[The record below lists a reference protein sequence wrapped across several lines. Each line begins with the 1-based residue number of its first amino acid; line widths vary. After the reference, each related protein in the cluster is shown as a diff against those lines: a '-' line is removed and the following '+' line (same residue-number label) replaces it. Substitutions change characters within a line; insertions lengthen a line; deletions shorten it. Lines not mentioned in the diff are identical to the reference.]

1 MIKRV
6 DLQKIIKRINEPKRF
21 IQVILGPRQVGKTT
35 IISQLVAEI
44 SMPYQ
49 SESADAVSPNNV
61 DWVAQA
67 WQAARLR
74 MKALQ
79 ANEYLL
85 VFDEIQKIN
94 NWSEVVKREW
104 DADIANGLN
113 IKVILCGSSRL
124 LLQQGLTESLAGR
137 FETLHVT
144 HWSFAEMQAAFG
156 WNIEQ
161 YLYFGG
167 YPGAA
172 SLIEDEERWKSYV
185 RDSLIETSIS
195 RDILMLTRIDKP
207 ALLKRLFE
215 VGSVYSGQI
224 LSLTK
229 LLWQLQDAGNTTTLT
244 NYLGLL
250 SDCGLLGGLE
260 KYAGEVV
267 RQRASTPK
275 FQVYNNALLNSQRTE
290 NFKDI
295 MLNPKLFGRLVE
307 SAIGAHLLNYSISE
321 RYKVYYWREGNNE
334 VDFVLKKGD
343 KLVALEVKSG
353 AKAINKGM
361 QIFKEKFRPNT
372 MLIVGTSGISYEEF
386 LKINPVQVFDI

>member
-1 MIKRV
+1 
-6 DLQKIIKRINEPKRF
+6 
-21 IQVILGPRQVGKTT
+21 
-35 IISQLVAEI
+35 
-44 SMPYQ
+44 
-49 SESADAVSPNNV
+49 
-61 DWVAQA
+61 
-67 WQAARLR
+67 
-74 MKALQ
+74 
-79 ANEYLL
+79 
-85 VFDEIQKIN
+85 
-94 NWSEVVKREW
+94 
-104 DADIANGLN
+104 
-113 IKVILCGSSRL
+113 

-172 SLIEDEERWKSYV
+172 SLIDEEGRWKNYV

-215 VGSVYSGQI
+215 VASVYSGQI

-229 LLWQLQDAGNTTTLT
+229 LLGQLQDAGNTTTLT

-295 MLNPKLFGRLVE
+295 MLNPILLGRLVE
-307 SAIGAHLLNYSISE
+307 SAIGAHLLNHSISGN
-321 RYKVYYWREGNNE
+321 YKVYYWREGNYE

-361 QIFKEKFRPNT
+361 QIFNEKFRPNT

-386 LKINPVQVFDI
+386 LKINPIQIFDI